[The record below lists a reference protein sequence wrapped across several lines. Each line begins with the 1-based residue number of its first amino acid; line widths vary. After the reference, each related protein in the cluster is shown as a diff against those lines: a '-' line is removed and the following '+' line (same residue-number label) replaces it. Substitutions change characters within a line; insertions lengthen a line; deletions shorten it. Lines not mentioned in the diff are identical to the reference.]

1 MSNNLFINCTQ
12 HTLTPEQQEAA
23 QEELKCSEIIQLR
36 DLNPELYNK
45 LANTPMEKGVLAS
58 LAIDLLDLIIQVAEE
73 NSNRE
78 VYIHFPIGSPAFQY
92 VFTIIFHTL
101 NIPTNLHLV
110 FSHSNRIAN
119 EIQLPDGSVKK
130 EFIFKFQGFI
140 KF

>member
-1 MSNNLFINCTQ
+1 MSNIFLNLTQ
-12 HTLTPEQQEAA
+12 HKLIDEQIKVIKED
-23 QEELKCSEIIQLR
+23 LKCNDILELR
-36 DLNPELYNK
+36 DLNPELFNK

-73 NSNRE
+73 NPNRE
-78 VYIHFPIGSPAFQY
+78 VYAHFPIGSPAFQY